1 MPKCDFSKV
10 AKQIHDML
18 IIDTENIFHTVN
30 RETMPHNIS
39 VMWSTRSTYISNCHN
54 TPARLFII
62 GGIEVL
68 YKEGTTQRYPIA
80 MATYPLGVTQLI
92 QHLLEMTPFN
102 KQLASK

>member
-39 VMWSTRSTYISNCHN
+39 VM
-54 TPARLFII
+54 
-62 GGIEVL
+62 
-68 YKEGTTQRYPIA
+68 
-80 MATYPLGVTQLI
+80 
-92 QHLLEMTPFN
+92 
-102 KQLASK
+102 